1 MARNKGKAPWAWI
14 YKDPFDHVRHQAW
27 HKARAQANFR
37 NEGWE
42 ITIEQWF
49 ELWPMDKWVLR
60 GRGSNDL
67 CMVRI
72 DRDRPFSVDNVKLIT
87 RYFQITRDKKP
98 KLEKQ
103 I

>member
-1 MARNKGKAPWAWI
+1 MARNKGQAPWAWK
-14 YKDPFDHVRHQAW
+14 YKDPFDHVRHRAFAQ
-27 HKARAQANFR
+27 ARAQANFR

-60 GRGSNDL
+60 GRGTNDL

-87 RYFQITRDKKP
+87 RYFQITRDKIP
-98 KLEKQ
+98 
-103 I
+103 